1 MKVLLVEDT
10 TDIVDIVSVTLKL
23 RWPDLELISSS
34 LGKEGIELAK
44 KEQPDLVLLDLGL
57 PDIDGFQVL
66 RSIRDFSDDIPVVI
80 LSVRGEETDKIRGL
94 ELGADD
100 YMVKPFSPGELL
112 ARLRALLR
120 RSQIPQRESEPETS
134 VPTPSIKGGLRIDFA
149 SQQVSI
155 GDKLLKLGPREYD
168 LLYHLVSSEGQV
180 VSNQT
185 LLEQV
190 FPENKEDI
198 RFLEVY
204 ITKLREKLEI
214 NPDHPEIIVSE
225 GDTGYKFIR

>member
-1 MKVLLVEDT
+1 MKVLLVEDS
-10 TDIVDIVSVTLKL
+10 TDIVDIVSVTLQL
-23 RWPDLELISSS
+23 RWPDIELISSS
-34 LGKEGIELAK
+34 LGKEGIELARN
-44 KEQPDLVLLDLGL
+44 EHPDIVLLDLGL

-66 RSIRDFSDDIPVVI
+66 RSIRDFSLDIPVVI
-80 LSVRGEETDKIRGL
+80 LTVRGEETDKIRGL

-100 YMVKPFSPGELL
+100 YITKPFSPGELL

-120 RSQIPQRESEPETS
+120 RSQVPQTSEGSPMNI
-134 VPTPSIKGGLRIDFA
+134 PTPSIKGGLRIDFT

-168 LLYHLVSSEGQV
+168 LLYHLVSSEGKV

-185 LLEQV
+185 LLEMV
-190 FPENKEDI
+190 FPENKEDT
-198 RFLEVY
+198 RFLDVY
-204 ITKLREKLEI
+204 ISKLREKLEA

-225 GDTGYKFIR
+225 GNTGYKFIR